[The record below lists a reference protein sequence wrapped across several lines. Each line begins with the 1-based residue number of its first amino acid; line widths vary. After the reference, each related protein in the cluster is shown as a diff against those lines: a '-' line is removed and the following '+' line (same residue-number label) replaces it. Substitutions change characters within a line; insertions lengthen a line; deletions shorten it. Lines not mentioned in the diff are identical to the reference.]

1 MIGPMLALILLL
13 AALAV
18 WQNALKARD
27 LARTLGH
34 ELCAKAGVQLLDQS
48 VALAGLGVT
57 RNAESHLRMRRTYRI
72 EVSVD
77 GRDRHRGSLTLL
89 DGRLLSWSLPV
100 TDVQPVLR
108 TANVIELPRRPG

>member
-1 MIGPMLALILLL
+1 MIGPMLALISLL

-27 LARTLGH
+27 LARMLGH

-48 VALAGLGVT
+48 VSLAGLGLT
-57 RNAESHLRMRRTYRI
+57 RNAQGHLRLRRNYRF
-72 EVSVD
+72 EVSID

-100 TDVQPVLR
+100 ADVHPVVR
-108 TANVIELPRRPG
+108 TSNVIELPRRTN